1 MSNEIHQHAK
11 QVGSHGLAV
20 TKLNSFH
27 SVAKHPHGN
36 FLVPH
41 DFNVQNKHK
50 VVVCQV
56 PITSMTRSYWLNG
69 SITDF
74 KLDICNLSVLTNAY
88 IQVNNSC
95 TYSLLG

>member
-36 FLVPH
+36 FLTLRN
-41 DFNVQNKHK
+41 FNVQNKHK
-50 VVVCQV
+50 MVVHQV
-56 PITSMTRSYWLNG
+56 PQAGITSS
-69 SITDF
+69 S
-74 KLDICNLSVLTNAY
+74 
-88 IQVNNSC
+88 
-95 TYSLLG
+95 